1 MEPCEFG
8 EGVGYYDGTPLSP
21 PKEIAF
27 GFMYHGITYADEAEL
42 EEDRGRMTVRF
53 WRPVMRGGYVLFC
66 PPEECTEKRHL
77 HEMEIKR
84 FPEKHFSG
92 LCEFEKKGGR
102 E

>member
-1 MEPCEFG
+1 
-8 EGVGYYDGTPLSP
+8 
-21 PKEIAF
+21 
-27 GFMYHGITYADEAEL
+27 
-42 EEDRGRMTVRF
+42 MTVRF
-53 WRPVMRGGYVLFC
+53 WRPVMRGGYVRFYT
-66 PPEECTEKRHL
+66 PEECTEKRHL